1 MTFEILSNVDLEA
14 ITGMKRYSAQAA
26 WFKENFHVVPAR
38 RQDGS
43 IVLSKATFELMMA
56 KRMGVAH
63 SPLDGLPE
71 ERPLLRS
78 TAAKLRP
85 VFPDRKPKKG

>member
-1 MTFEILSNVDLEA
+1 MSFELLSNADLEA

-26 WFKENFHVVPAR
+26 WFKENFRVDPVR
-38 RQDGS
+38 RLDGS

-56 KRMGVAH
+56 RRMGVPQR
-63 SPLDGLPE
+63 PLEDLPE

-78 TAAKLRP
+78 QLAKLRP
-85 VFPDRKPKKG
+85 VSPDRKPKKS